1 MINKGGSVR
10 APTLHL
16 GLAYQTGATLCAPT
30 WLVSC
35 EEMEKAPKLEVE
47 ALKLELEALKLEL
60 GESVELL
67 KDLKA
72 TLTDCF
78 GGNESS

>member
-1 MINKGGSVR
+1 
-10 APTLHL
+10 
-16 GLAYQTGATLCAPT
+16 
-30 WLVSC
+30 
-35 EEMEKAPKLEVE
+35 MEKAPKLEVE